1 MMAQHQWIFLILLL
15 LGCVLAVGALRQ
27 SRKKRQFRDFNI
39 ENSTDQTTT
48 PLWDKFGAFINQLV
62 SNDTHEVE
70 QKFLA
75 AGIYDKRWSRLFMPM
90 KYAVL
95 LAGSVGIF
103 LLSQLQQ
110 WPNTWLLI
118 GGLVWLVIII
128 IGPDAYLNLR
138 KRALVKAISNRL
150 PYMLDLMA
158 VCVQTGMTI
167 EASITYLSREM
178 AAFDRDLSFLL
189 TRVNER
195 SRIVGL
201 EQALEELYQRV
212 PSNEMRSFVMTL
224 NQSLQYGTSIYGV
237 LTTLSADIREV
248 QLLQVEEKIG
258 QLAAK
263 MSIPLIVF
271 IMVPIVILIAA
282 PGIMR
287 MLANA

>member
-1 MMAQHQWIFLILLL
+1 MSQQQWLFLALILI
-15 LGCVLAVGALRQ
+15 GCVIALRGLRQ
-27 SRKKRQFRDFNI
+27 SMKQKRFREFSVNSASERKFDFW
-39 ENSTDQTTT
+39 ER
-48 PLWDKFGAFINQLV
+48 FGNVLSQLV
-62 SNDTHEVE
+62 SSDKQDME

-75 AGIYDKRWSRLFMPM
+75 AGIYDTRLSKFFMPA
-90 KYAVL
+90 KYML
-95 LAGSVGIF
+95 LIAGASSIYLIG
-103 LLSQLQQ
+103 QLQQ
-110 WPNTWLLI
+110 WSSRWLLI
-118 GGLVWLVIII
+118 VEILWLVLTI
-128 IGPDAYLNLR
+128 IGPDAYLSIR
-138 KRALVKAISNRL
+138 KKALVKAISNKL

-201 EQALEELYQRV
+201 EQALEELYMRV

-237 LTTLSADIREV
+237 LTTLSSDIREV
-248 QLLQVEEKIG
+248 QLLQIEEKIG

>member
-1 MMAQHQWIFLILLL
+1 MMAQHQWIFLTLLL
-15 LGCVLAVGALRQ
+15 IGCVLAVGVLRQ
-27 SRKKRQFRDFNI
+27 SRKKRLFRDFNI
-39 ENSTDQTTT
+39 QTSTDQTT

-62 SNDTHEVE
+62 SNDTQDVE

-75 AGIYDKRWSRLFMPM
+75 AGIYDKRWSKLFMPV

-95 LAGSVGIF
+95 LVGGTGI
-103 LLSQLQQ
+103 LLWSQLQQ
-110 WPNTWLLI
+110 WPSTWLLI
-118 GGLVWLVIII
+118 GELVWLVMII
-128 IGPDAYLNLR
+128 IGPDTYLNLR
-138 KRALVKAISNRL
+138 KRARVKAISNRL

-271 IMVPIVILIAA
+271 IMIPIVILIAA

>member
-1 MMAQHQWIFLILLL
+1 MSQQQWLFLALILI
-15 LGCVLAVGALRQ
+15 GCVIALRGLRQ
-27 SRKKRQFRDFNI
+27 SLKQKRFREFSVNSASERKFDFW
-39 ENSTDQTTT
+39 ERVGTVLS
-48 PLWDKFGAFINQLV
+48 QLV
-62 SNDTHEVE
+62 SSDKQDME

-75 AGIYDKRWSRLFMPM
+75 AGIYDTRLSKFFMPA
-90 KYAVL
+90 KYML
-95 LAGSVGIF
+95 LIAGASAIYLIG
-103 LLSQLQQ
+103 QLQQ
-110 WPNTWLLI
+110 WPSKWLLI
-118 GGLVWLVIII
+118 VEVLWLVVTI
-128 IGPDAYLNLR
+128 IGPDAYLNIR
-138 KRALVKAISNRL
+138 KKALVTAISNKL

-201 EQALEELYQRV
+201 EQALEELYMRV

-237 LTTLSADIREV
+237 LTTLSSDIREV
-248 QLLQVEEKIG
+248 QLLRIEEKIG

>member
-1 MMAQHQWIFLILLL
+1 MNAH
-15 LGCVLAVGALRQ
+15 GV
-27 SRKKRQFRDFNI
+27 
-39 ENSTDQTTT
+39 
-48 PLWDKFGAFINQLV
+48 
-62 SNDTHEVE
+62 
-70 QKFLA
+70 
-75 AGIYDKRWSRLFMPM
+75 
-90 KYAVL
+90 
-95 LAGSVGIF
+95 
-103 LLSQLQQ
+103 
-110 WPNTWLLI
+110 
-118 GGLVWLVIII
+118 
-128 IGPDAYLNLR
+128 
-138 KRALVKAISNRL
+138 
-150 PYMLDLMA
+150 
-158 VCVQTGMTI
+158 
-167 EASITYLSREM
+167 
-178 AAFDRDLSFLL
+178 
-189 TRVNER
+189 
-195 SRIVGL
+195 VGL

>member
-1 MMAQHQWIFLILLL
+1 MLQQQWLFLALILI
-15 LGCVLAVGALRQ
+15 GCVIALRGLRQ
-27 SRKKRQFRDFNI
+27 SMKKQRFRDFNV
-39 ENSTDQTTT
+39 NSADEKKFDF
-48 PLWDKFGAFINQLV
+48 WERFGAILSQLV
-62 SNDTHEVE
+62 SSDKQDME

-75 AGIYDKRWSRLFMPM
+75 AGIYDTRLSKFFMPA
-90 KYAVL
+90 KYML
-95 LAGSVGIF
+95 LIAGASAIYLIG
-103 LLSQLQQ
+103 QLQQ
-110 WPNTWLLI
+110 WPSKWLLI
-118 GGLVWLVIII
+118 VEILWLVVTI
-128 IGPDAYLNLR
+128 IGPDAYLNIR
-138 KRALVKAISNRL
+138 KKALVKAISNKL

-201 EQALEELYQRV
+201 EQALEELYMRV

-237 LTTLSADIREV
+237 LTTLSSDIREV
-248 QLLQVEEKIG
+248 QLLRIEEKIG

>member
-1 MMAQHQWIFLILLL
+1 MSQQQWLFLALILI
-15 LGCVLAVGALRQ
+15 GCVIALRGLRHSMKQ
-27 SRKKRQFRDFNI
+27 KRFREFSVNSADERKFDFW
-39 ENSTDQTTT
+39 ERVGTALS
-48 PLWDKFGAFINQLV
+48 QLV
-62 SNDTHEVE
+62 SSDKQDME

-75 AGIYDKRWSRLFMPM
+75 AGIYDTRLSKLFMPA
-90 KYAVL
+90 KYML
-95 LAGSVGIF
+95 LIVGASAIY
-103 LLSQLQQ
+103 LIGQWQQ
-110 WPNTWLLI
+110 WPSKWLFIVEIL
-118 GGLVWLVIII
+118 WLVVTI
-128 IGPDAYLNLR
+128 IGPDAYLGIR
-138 KRALVKAISNRL
+138 KKALVKSISNKL

-201 EQALEELYQRV
+201 EQALEELYMRV

-237 LTTLSADIREV
+237 LTTLSSDIREV
-248 QLLQVEEKIG
+248 QLLRIEEKIG

>member
-1 MMAQHQWIFLILLL
+1 MLQQQWLFLALILI
-15 LGCVLAVGALRQ
+15 GCVIALRGLRQ
-27 SRKKRQFRDFNI
+27 SMKKQRFRDFNV
-39 ENSTDQTTT
+39 NSADEKKFDF
-48 PLWDKFGAFINQLV
+48 WERFGAILSQLV
-62 SNDTHEVE
+62 SSDKQDME

-75 AGIYDKRWSRLFMPM
+75 AGIYDTRLSKFFMPA
-90 KYAVL
+90 KYML
-95 LAGSVGIF
+95 LIAGASAIYLIG
-103 LLSQLQQ
+103 QWQQ
-110 WPNTWLLI
+110 WSSKWLLVAEI
-118 GGLVWLVIII
+118 LWLVVTI
-128 IGPDAYLNLR
+128 IGPDAYLNIR
-138 KRALVKAISNRL
+138 KKALVKAISNKL

-201 EQALEELYQRV
+201 EQALEELYMRV

-237 LTTLSADIREV
+237 LTTLSSDIREV
-248 QLLQVEEKIG
+248 QLLRIEEKIG

>member
-1 MMAQHQWIFLILLL
+1 MSQQQWLFLALILI
-15 LGCVLAVGALRQ
+15 GCVIALRGLRYSMKQ
-27 SRKKRQFRDFNI
+27 KRFREFSVNSADERKFDFW
-39 ENSTDQTTT
+39 ERVGTALS
-48 PLWDKFGAFINQLV
+48 QLV
-62 SNDTHEVE
+62 SSDKQDME

-75 AGIYDKRWSRLFMPM
+75 AGIYDTRLSKLFMPA
-90 KYAVL
+90 KYML
-95 LAGSVGIF
+95 LIVGASAIY
-103 LLSQLQQ
+103 LIGQWQQ
-110 WPNTWLLI
+110 WPSKWLFIVEIL
-118 GGLVWLVIII
+118 WLVVTI
-128 IGPDAYLNLR
+128 IGPDAYLGIR
-138 KRALVKAISNRL
+138 KKALVKSISNKL

-201 EQALEELYQRV
+201 EQALEELYMRV

-237 LTTLSADIREV
+237 LTTLSSDIREV
-248 QLLQVEEKIG
+248 QLLRIEEKIG

-263 MSIPLIVF
+263 MSVPLIVF

>member
-1 MMAQHQWIFLILLL
+1 MMSQHQWIFLALLL
-15 LGCVLAVGALRQ
+15 LGCVFALGALRQ
-27 SRKKRQFRDFNI
+27 SRKRRLFRDFNI
-39 ENSTDQTTT
+39 QTSREKAT
-48 PLWDKFGAFINQLV
+48 PLWDKFGSFINQLV
-62 SNDTHEVE
+62 SNDSQEVE

-75 AGIYDKRWSRLFMPM
+75 AGIYDKRWSKLFMPV
-90 KYAVL
+90 KYSVL
-95 LAGSVGIF
+95 FAGAAGIF
-103 LLSQLQQ
+103 LLSQFQQ
-110 WPNTWLLI
+110 WSSTSLLI
-118 GGLVWLVIII
+118 SEVVWLVMMIIV
-128 IGPDAYLNLR
+128 PDAYLSLR
-138 KRALVKAISNRL
+138 KRALIKTISNRL

-195 SRIVGL
+195 SRVVGL

-282 PGIMR
+282 PGVMR